1 MKRLTINIISIAAI
15 FALLITG
22 CDNSSIVK
30 DNAPP
35 SG

>member
-1 MKRLTINIISIAAI
+1 MKRLTTYLISITAI
-15 FALLITG
+15 FAILITG

-35 SG
+35 PG